1 MTFDKSKVYT
11 ALNAEELEV
20 GSEVIVAYDLDSLKY
35 RVEANSWPTYVK
47 NLDEVLGPDH
57 IRRFKLTDGRAYHL
71 AYVVRT
77 VDEAESEEEE
87 KWIVYIARYRIES
100 VLCCCAESCWGIAK
114 KFDGAKTKLFVGSE
128 GEAKEWCNSRQKFTE
143 TIKGWEDGKTI
154 QVYNTFENK
163 WVSLVETPRWY
174 DDCEYRIKLDDLIW
188 TDLKVGDILVTNA
201 NDGWELKKMVVG
213 IHSSPKTQLH
223 ICIGDAGWIHDDEL
237 KEWRKAEC

>member
-20 GSEVIVAYDLDSLKY
+20 GSEVIVAYDVNSLKY
-35 RVEANSWPTYVK
+35 QVEANSWSTYAK
-47 NLDEVLGPDH
+47 KLDEVLGPDH
-57 IRRFKLTDGRAYHL
+57 IHRFKLPDGRAYNL
-71 AYVVRT
+71 AYLVRK
-77 VDEAESEEEE
+77 VDEAEPEDER
-87 KWIVYIARYRIES
+87 WCVYLARYQDRLT
-100 VLCCCAESCWGIAK
+100 LCCSDESYWEKCK

-128 GEAKEWCNSRQKFTE
+128 DEAKQWCNSRQKFTE

-163 WVSLVETPRWY
+163 WVSLAETPRWY

-188 TDLKVGDILVTNA
+188 TGLKVGDILVTNA

-213 IHSSPKTQLH
+213 IHSNPKTQLH
-223 ICIGDAGWIHDDEL
+223 ICVGGAGWIDDDGL
-237 KEWRKAEC
+237 KKWEKAEC